1 MRGLIHIYCGNGK
14 GKTTAA
20 VGLTV
25 RAAGA
30 GKRVLFA
37 QFFKSGDSSE
47 IAVLQ
52 SLPTVT
58 TFHCDTV
65 RGFFSR
71 MTGEQRAQAARD
83 YTAMLRLLFERA
95 QEADLLVLDEAVS
108 ACNHGV
114 IPEAELIRFLCAKPE
129 ALEVVMTGRDPSAAL
144 LETADYVT
152 EMRKI
157 RHPFDA
163 GVRARRGIEF

>member
-58 TFHCDTV
+58 TYHCDTV

-71 MTGEQRAQAARD
+71 MTGEQRAQAAR
-83 YTAMLRLLFERA
+83 AMLRLLFDRA

-108 ACNHGV
+108 ACNHGM
-114 IPEAELIRFLCAKPE
+114 IPEAELIRFLGAKPE
-129 ALEVVMTGRDPSAAL
+129 ALEVVMTGREPSEAL